1 MTSQQT
7 DEMITKTDVDNQSS
21 SSKTVSIGPF
31 KRAWKWATK
40 DKETIGSLVFIFL
53 FIVLVVVLAALGLDL
68 GQIMQNIVNWFELK
82 VGKIGIFL
90 GVMIISIFGNFTVI
104 FPVPYV
110 FALVTVAI
118 KPSITI
124 FDVIIMGIFAGIGA
138 SVGETSAWFLGKASK
153 NVIEGSM
160 NKQIARAQNWIDK
173 GLAPLIIFLFAATP
187 LPDDAVLVFIG
198 LLGYALWKTL
208 IWCFLGKV
216 ALTTFVGLF
225 AKLLGDTRF
234 GGTVLWL
241 FGLES
246 SGGSYIERPTPVWL
260 SAITWIATMLV
271 IGVVLFVDWKQLWDS
286 MTRSF
291 TKQKYRTLVLT
302 SDLSEE
308 MTAFDQSAKS
318 KQVVQNKKHFYTK
331 EESFW
336 QCVVKVKEDDYPD
349 YFDFY
354 TIPFVVGQK
363 KEINMPNNW
372 QQMVQENITNERY
385 ANFCRY
391 FLEKVIPPE
400 GHQNKD
406 GEQLKEQL
414 ATNYHIISLA
424 ARHPVNNKKFRLK
437 FLFQVLDEQTLQL
450 KAIGEKEALIVKK
463 IKSVPKDLILDKLLQ
478 LLDQM
483 AEKPESVEKVAITRW
498 S

>member
-246 SGGSYIERPTPVWL
+246 SGGSYIERLKATDMTSEAAPV
-260 SAITWIATMLV
+260 AMAH
-271 IGVVLFVDWKQLWDS
+271 
-286 MTRSF
+286 
-291 TKQKYRTLVLT
+291 T
-302 SDLSEE
+302 S
-308 MTAFDQSAKS
+308 SAK
-318 KQVVQNKKHFYTK
+318 V
-331 EESFW
+331 
-336 QCVVKVKEDDYPD
+336 
-349 YFDFY
+349 
-354 TIPFVVGQK
+354 TIP
-363 KEINMPNNW
+363 
-372 QQMVQENITNERY
+372 
-385 ANFCRY
+385 ANFIGP
-391 FLEKVIPPE
+391 LPAEDE
-400 GHQNKD
+400 
-406 GEQLKEQL
+406 EQK
-414 ATNYHIISLA
+414 HKA
-424 ARHPVNNKKFRLK
+424 A
-437 FLFQVLDEQTLQL
+437 
-450 KAIGEKEALIVKK
+450 
-463 IKSVPKDLILDKLLQ
+463 
-478 LLDQM
+478 
-483 AEKPESVEKVAITRW
+483 VAA
-498 S
+498 